1 MQEMLTESELSLI
14 HALQVIPRATWSDLA
29 PILGTTAATL
39 ARRWQSITE
48 RGLAWITAYP
58 APLTGGGSITAIIE
72 VTCGRADSADLVDAL
87 VRDPR
92 VVSIEHAARGRDLVL
107 TVQTSTLDEL
117 SGLVLDEL
125 PGFAGVQSTQTHT
138 CTALHVEGSR
148 WRLDSLD
155 GTQLAAI
162 AALGDVPD
170 RPGSARPES
179 LTDDVAR
186 SLVGELTGNGRAS
199 APEIASALGRPA
211 SSVRRQ
217 LAALTRSRAVVLRCE
232 VAQEATRWPI
242 TVTWWCRLPVQAHHE
257 VVEILRARPELRLCM
272 SLTGPANFLVSMW
285 VSSLPDILRVQ
296 EWLEQRAPNLNIVE
310 SSVTLRS
317 RKRMGWELRAD
328 GRATGFVTSLGG
340 SSWTLPG

>member
-1 MQEMLTESELSLI
+1 MQEMLTESELSLM
-14 HALQVIPRATWSDLA
+14 HALQVTPRATWSDLA

-162 AALGDVPD
+162 AALGDASD

-199 APEIASALGRPA
+199 APEIASALGGPRPPSVVSWRRCCDRERWCCA
-211 SSVRRQ
+211 ARLPRRRRGGRSPSRGGVDCRCRRITRLWRSFVRARNCDCACRSPVRRTFSS
-217 LAALTRSRAVVLRCE
+217 ACG
-232 VAQEATRWPI
+232 
-242 TVTWWCRLPVQAHHE
+242 CRLCRTFCE
-257 VVEILRARPELRLCM
+257 YRSGSNSELR
-272 SLTGPANFLVSMW
+272 
-285 VSSLPDILRVQ
+285 I
-296 EWLEQRAPNLNIVE
+296 
-310 SSVTLRS
+310 
-317 RKRMGWELRAD
+317 
-328 GRATGFVTSLGG
+328 
-340 SSWTLPG
+340 